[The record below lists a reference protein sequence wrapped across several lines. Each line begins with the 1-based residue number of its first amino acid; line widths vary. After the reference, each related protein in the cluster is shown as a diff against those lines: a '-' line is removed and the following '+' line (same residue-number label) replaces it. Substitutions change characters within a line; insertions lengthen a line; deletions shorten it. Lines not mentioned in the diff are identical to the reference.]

1 MDGCLGDEA
10 VGQRD
15 ADDAA
20 DETGDAEKE
29 EIPVETCGFLEREL
43 SGLRGERADV
53 VIVVEEQ
60 SQENSNWE
68 SRKDISGFESP
79 KFNQPTPVSARVKGS
94 SLWHSREICVLDPP
108 GDVRESCPENCCNG
122 VGVVGEE
129 LSCI

>member
-1 MDGCLGDEA
+1 M
-10 VGQRD
+10 
-15 ADDAA
+15 
-20 DETGDAEKE
+20 
-29 EIPVETCGFLEREL
+29 
-43 SGLRGERADV
+43 
-53 VIVVEEQ
+53 IVVEEQ

-79 KFNQPTPVSARVKGS
+79 KLNQPTPVSARVKGS

-108 GDVRESCPENCCNG
+108 GDVRESGPENCCNG